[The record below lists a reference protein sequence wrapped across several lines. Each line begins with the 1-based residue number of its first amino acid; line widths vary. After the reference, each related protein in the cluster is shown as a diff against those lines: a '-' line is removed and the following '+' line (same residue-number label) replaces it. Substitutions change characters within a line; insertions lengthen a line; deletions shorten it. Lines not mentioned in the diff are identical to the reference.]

1 MNIFIFQT
9 IIILHPKILESLFN
23 VYKEQLSLQFMS
35 LNYLDLISKIEK
47 NFILNTDLYY
57 K

>member
-35 LNYLDLISKIEK
+35 LNYLDLISKIEN
-47 NFILNTDLYY
+47 NFILNTNLYY